1 MKQEIKNQIIE
12 SLEVYME
19 LHGMSANEVAKKAGV
34 NASYLSIMRTGNF
47 TMTVGNNQ
55 VEIAD
60 KYFESIA
67 NLTGYSLVKVY
78 GQTVATPQLKRIIA
92 SLEGAKEMGYTSVL
106 IGETG
111 SGKTFTVDIFARSY
125 PLDCFIITVGSQDNM
140 GDLLEKITD
149 KIGITTEKTKSRTVR
164 AITRKLKS
172 MRSDGL
178 RPMLI
183 FDESEYMKQP
193 ALCNMKEMYDHLYGV
208 SALVLIGTEQL
219 IKNIEKMRKK
229 NRDGMPQLYRRIKF
243 GILHLPQIDKTFK
256 HFLNA
261 FLNTELDP
269 DVIRFIREN
278 CENYGEIHDVLVPA
292 MREADRLGQ
301 PLTENLIRTI
311 LNMPKL

>member
-1 MKQEIKNQIIE
+1 MKQEIKQQIIE
-12 SLEVYME
+12 SLEAYME
-19 LHGMSANEVAKKAGV
+19 HHGMSANEVAKKTGI
-34 NASYLSIMRTGNF
+34 NASYISNMRSGNF
-47 TMTVGNNQ
+47 TVTSGTNQ

-60 KYFESIA
+60 KYFETIA
-67 NLTGYSLVKVY
+67 NLTGYKLVTVY

-92 SLEGAKEMGYTSVL
+92 SLEGAKEMGYTAVL

-111 SGKTFTVDIFARSY
+111 SGKTFAVDIFARSY
-125 PLDCFIITVGSQDNM
+125 PLDCFVITVGSQDNM

-164 AITRKLKS
+164 AITRKLKG
-172 MRSDGL
+172 MRNDGL

-208 SALVLIGTEQL
+208 AALVLIGTEQL

-243 GILHLPQIDKTFK
+243 GILHLPVIDRTFK
-256 HFLNA
+256 YFLNA
-261 FLNTELDP
+261 FLNTELND
-269 DVIRFIREN
+269 DVVRFVREN

-292 MREADRLGQ
+292 MREAERIGQ
-301 PLTENLIRTI
+301 PLTENLIRTM